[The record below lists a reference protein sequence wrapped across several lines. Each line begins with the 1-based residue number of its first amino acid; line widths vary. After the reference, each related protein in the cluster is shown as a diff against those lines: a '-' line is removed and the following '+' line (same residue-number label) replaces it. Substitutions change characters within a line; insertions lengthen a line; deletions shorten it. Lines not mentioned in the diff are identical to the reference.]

1 MGFEKVI
8 FKNDN
13 AYFCKNK
20 KYTLILVLSLTRGSG
35 NQPSTTRT
43 SLSNHRFM
51 ERRVERLWARCSVLH
66 KSSRKTAAVV
76 SDAKVL

>member
-1 MGFEKVI
+1 MVFEKVI

-20 KYTLILVLSLTRGSG
+20 KKTLILVLSLTRGLG
-35 NQPSTTRT
+35 NQPSTTQT

-51 ERRVERLWARCSVLH
+51 ERRVEMLSF
-66 KSSRKTAAVV
+66 KSSHKTAAVV
-76 SDAKVL
+76 SGAKVL